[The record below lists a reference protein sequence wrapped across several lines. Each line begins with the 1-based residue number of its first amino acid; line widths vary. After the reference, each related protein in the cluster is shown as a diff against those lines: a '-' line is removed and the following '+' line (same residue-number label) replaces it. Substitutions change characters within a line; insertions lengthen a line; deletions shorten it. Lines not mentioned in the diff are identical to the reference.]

1 MEVLRFITCGSVDD
15 GKSTLI
21 GRLLYDSNAIQTDL
35 LEAIEQSSRRNGSSS
50 INLALLTDGLK
61 SEREQGI
68 TIDTAYK
75 YFNTKDRK
83 FIITDSPGHV
93 QYTRNMVTGASTA
106 QLAILLID
114 ASKGIVEQT
123 RRHATIASFLG
134 LPHVLL
140 AINKIDLVDYSREVF
155 ESIRKDFLEFAQ
167 HFSLGFQDIQAI
179 PISALHG
186 DNVVHPSKQMPWYLD
201 SICSPAQENS
211 GKGMTLMEYLH
222 AVPIEGNENLED
234 PRFFVQTVIRAQSSE
249 LPNYR
254 AYAGRING
262 GVFRPNDRV
271 QIWPSGL
278 KSRIRSIQLGEKECK
293 EAFAPMSVSFVLED
307 ELDISRGDLLTT
319 EDHTPSS
326 GQEFSARICW
336 MSQEPLSRRSK
347 YILRHGTREL
357 PIVVQKIEY
366 CMDLRTLE
374 RVYEPESLAMND
386 LAVVRLKS
394 ASVLYY
400 DPYAK
405 NKRSGAFILIESVN
419 YAVAAG
425 GMFLDDES
433 SSTTR

>member
-35 LEAIEQSSRRNGSSS
+35 LEAVEKSSQRDGHSR

-93 QYTRNMVTGASTA
+93 QYTRNMVTGASTT

-123 RRHATIASFLG
+123 RRHATIAFFLG

-140 AINKIDLVDYSREVF
+140 AINKIDLVDYSHEAF
-155 ESIRKDFLEFAQ
+155 ETIRKDFLEFVQ
-167 HFSLGFQDIQAI
+167 HFSLEFQDIQAI

-186 DNVVHPSKQMPWYLD
+186 DNIVHPSKKMPWYLD
-201 SICSPAQENS
+201 SICSPTQENS

-222 AVPIEGNENLED
+222 AVSIDGNENLED
-234 PRFFVQTVIRAQSSE
+234 PRFFVQTVIRTQSSK

-271 QIWPSGL
+271 QIWP
-278 KSRIRSIQLGEKECK
+278 
-293 EAFAPMSVSFVLED
+293 
-307 ELDISRGDLLTT
+307 
-319 EDHTPSS
+319 
-326 GQEFSARICW
+326 
-336 MSQEPLSRRSK
+336 
-347 YILRHGTREL
+347 
-357 PIVVQKIEY
+357 
-366 CMDLRTLE
+366 
-374 RVYEPESLAMND
+374 
-386 LAVVRLKS
+386 
-394 ASVLYY
+394 
-400 DPYAK
+400 
-405 NKRSGAFILIESVN
+405 
-419 YAVAAG
+419 
-425 GMFLDDES
+425 
-433 SSTTR
+433 